1 LKHCGTAPRKNQALA
16 SYFAPDLSASIGASA
31 KIAVELKVMKRT
43 ATSLLLIG
51 LLLCTQSLLAACGVR
66 CSLGMDASHTAAMQ
80 SMQHCGS
87 METSWASAS
96 EATAVMTSPCCEQ
109 SCNQHEA
116 TQVAAPVDD
125 TLQLSSIGHLHAHL
139 APGLLPHTA
148 IVPVVQEDFDL
159 RSRLKPAALSTR
171 TILNIRV

>member
-1 LKHCGTAPRKNQALA
+1 MR
-16 SYFAPDLSASIGASA
+16 
-31 KIAVELKVMKRT
+31 RT
-43 ATSLLLIG
+43 ATSLLLVG

-80 SMQHCGS
+80 MRSMQHCS
-87 METSWASAS
+87 SIETSRASAS
-96 EATAVMTSPCCEQ
+96 EAPAVMTSPCCERP
-109 SCNQHEA
+109 CNQREA
-116 TQVAAPVDD
+116 TEASVPSDD

-139 APGLLPHTA
+139 VPGLSPHIAT
-148 IVPVVQEDFDL
+148 IPVEQEDFDQ